1 MKSKRQGKIL
11 ELIKKYDIET
21 QDELLARLAEV
32 GFSATQATISR
43 DIRELKLTKVTS
55 DSGKYK
61 YIRSNTHSG
70 VSMAKLNT
78 SILESIT
85 SADYSYNDLVIKTIP
100 SMASAIAAGID
111 DMDMRE
117 VLGCVAGD
125 DCVIVITRTEEDA
138 AFLCRKF
145 RELIKLS

>member
-21 QDELLARLAEV
+21 QDELIARLAEA
-32 GFSATQATISR
+32 GISATQATISR

-55 DSGKYK
+55 ESGKYK
-61 YIRSNTHSG
+61 YVRSNAHSG
-70 VSMAKLNT
+70 VSMAKFNT

-85 SADYSYNDLVIKTIP
+85 SADYSLNDLVIKTIP

-145 RELIKLS
+145 RELIKL